1 MIPAELSI
9 REPLFRWIQQQT
21 GLYITDVNQ
30 GPVLLALKV
39 LATENRENQDN
50 YAALLINGLIDPQPF
65 FDAVTTHESF
75 FLRHRRH
82 MEVAIERVIK
92 PLLNQGKR
100 PRILSAPCAQGEEP
114 YSFAM
119 LLQDNGVNPDRVEI
133 VGVDIAASSI
143 ELAKKGCY
151 RRYSLRQV
159 PESFISHHFR
169 VIAGEMFQ
177 VSPFIM
183 QKVKFQRMNLLTES
197 LARMVPGF
205 DLIFCHNMLIY
216 FDRDTTVRMLGV
228 FEQLLAKEGWLFVD
242 STEVPHVG
250 GVFEGETLNG
260 VRAFHK
266 HGMKKA
272 ELNKHLQTTF
282 TPNYDP
288 RPQAQAQTQPQ
299 GLPTVSVPAVVEPF
313 APHVVAAKSSP
324 QPVEDISEKRRLAEQ
339 AYKNKQFEESLRLYD
354 QLIDQHP
361 LWASWARLGKARV
374 LLDSGEELEA
384 LETAETALSAKKMT
398 AGIYLTQADEADAH
412 AIIVLVLHNKGL
424 KSKLA
429 EHLKRGRHLNPKHE
443 GLRIVQ

>member
-1 MIPAELSI
+1 
-9 REPLFRWIQQQT
+9 
-21 GLYITDVNQ
+21 
-30 GPVLLALKV
+30 
-39 LATENRENQDN
+39 
-50 YAALLINGLIDPQPF
+50 
-65 FDAVTTHESF
+65 
-75 FLRHRRH
+75 
-82 MEVAIERVIK
+82 
-92 PLLNQGKR
+92 
-100 PRILSAPCAQGEEP
+100 
-114 YSFAM
+114 
-119 LLQDNGVNPDRVEI
+119 
-133 VGVDIAASSI
+133 
-143 ELAKKGCY
+143 
-151 RRYSLRQV
+151 
-159 PESFISHHFR
+159 
-169 VIAGEMFQ
+169 
-177 VSPFIM
+177 
-183 QKVKFQRMNLLTES
+183 
-197 LARMVPGF
+197 
-205 DLIFCHNMLIY
+205 MLIY

-429 EHLKRGRHLNPKHE
+429 EHLKRVRHLNPKHE
-443 GLRIVQ
+443 VLRIVQ